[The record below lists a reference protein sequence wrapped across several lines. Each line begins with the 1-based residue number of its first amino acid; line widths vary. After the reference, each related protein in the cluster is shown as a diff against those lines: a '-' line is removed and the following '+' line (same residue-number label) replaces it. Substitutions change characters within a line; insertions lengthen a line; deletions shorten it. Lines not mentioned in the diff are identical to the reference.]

1 MIDLLG
7 CHFPYLLRA
16 ANHMALPSFPMV
28 NHMDSPEPMTNR
40 IMFSPL
46 LLVPH
51 LEITNLL
58 TLRGQRMRVSGLQV
72 LMQFKYFPS
81 MSTLGM

>member
-16 ANHMALPSFPMV
+16 AIHMALHSFPMA
-28 NHMDSPEPMTNR
+28 NHMDSPWLNEPMTNR
-40 IMFSPL
+40 IMLFPL
-46 LLVPH
+46 LLALH

-58 TLRGQRMRVSGLQV
+58 TSRGLKMRISGL
-72 LMQFKYFPS
+72 
-81 MSTLGM
+81 